1 MFSDISGVFLYVY
14 ICSIQNISLPLHHES
29 HIRDMHIFGWVSGAM
44 FYVPCRMDILCTLR
58 RKDMKKFFSF
68 VIGILLATTS
78 FAAVTY
84 ELNGGVTNDY
94 GWQTKND
101 LFQACMADC
110 GVSGLP
116 TLDELKDAADPFII
130 ICSSLR
136 DVSGMLDTEKWD
148 WLEAYVMQVQ
158 NADATATALVEG
170 TTSAGWRYALA
181 AFFLESARTS
191 WPKSADF
198 SLAGTIEAFQPA
210 WKHGFANPTE
220 PTAEF
225 VLNAPYKEGKTFGG
239 WYAAADFSGENV
251 TKIDATT
258 TGTLYAKWVEYIPTI
273 AEVRALADDTETK
286 VAGVVNFIS
295 GKNIYIQDATGGI
308 LVYTSETPSCTV
320 GQKIVA
326 KGVKVI
332 YAGAPEVKSAV
343 IESAKTATLF
353 AATTFED
360 LANLVADSLNLK
372 YFATRVT
379 VSGLK
384 IVSYDSY
391 NNPTIQ
397 DALGNQAVCYKM
409 MLDPEECPIGTD
421 VTVTAVAGW
430 YHGFQFVGDAANII
444 FLPSPQITVLSSD
457 PTMGTVSGSGTYKYG
472 DYVEISATANYGYR
486 FSHWDDGSTD
496 NPRVVQV
503 TEDKTYTAYF
513 YKKTAYDFEVEGI
526 CYNIINDSVAPY
538 EVEITH
544 QSDYDSNNYS
554 DLYGPGLLPSS
565 VSYNGITYN
574 VTAIGDNAFRFA
586 SNLSWVILP
595 NSITRIGKYAFY
607 RCNLS
612 SIIIPGTITTI
623 GQEAFAGC
631 YPLTSISVKSA
642 NSNYDSRNNCNAI
655 IETST
660 NTLIAGCQNTVIPNS
675 VTSIGECAFYNC
687 DSLVSVVIPNS
698 VTSIGNE
705 AFYSCDSLV
714 SIVIPNSVTS
724 IGDNA
729 FGGCRSLTSI
739 TIPESVTSIG
749 DNAFYRCSSLT
760 SITIPESVT
769 SIGRSV
775 FQDCS
780 SLSSITV
787 EEGNV
792 TYDSR
797 NNCNAIIE
805 TATNTLIIGCNNTV
819 IPNGVTSIGD
829 DAFENC
835 SSLTS
840 ITIPNSIT
848 SIGND
853 AFLSCS
859 SLTSITI
866 PESVTSLG
874 DEAFG
879 GCRSLSSVTIP
890 ESVTS
895 IGGYAFYG
903 CPIVKSRFINN
914 SSLDEEENN
923 YWGAKIIDQ
932 EIDGLYIRNDT
943 VIGCNR
949 NIISVTIPDGVTTIG
964 HSALYGCTSLTS
976 VVIPNSVTS
985 LEQSAFNE
993 CVSLKSIS
1001 IPNSVT
1007 SIGDYAFYRCSS
1019 LTSINLPNSIT
1030 QIADGTFYDCS
1041 SLTSVVIPNGVTHI
1055 GESAF
1060 NNCISLSSISI
1071 PNTVTDI
1078 DGWAFS
1084 RCYELSDIQLPKS
1097 LKNLGRNAFWGCR
1110 SLRSIEIPESVTS
1123 IGIYAFV
1130 YCSTLSSVNLPNS
1143 ITSIEEGTFYGCSAL
1158 THITIP
1164 NSVTSIGDYAFYEC
1178 YSLKNITLPDNIT
1191 SIGSAAFDLCEA
1203 LKSINIPKG
1212 VKSIEGW
1219 TFYGCSSLQSINI
1232 PNGVTH
1238 IGKSAFNNCRT
1249 LTSITLPNTL
1259 ESIDDWSFET
1269 CSSLKSIII
1278 PSSVTYIGE
1287 SVFESCTFAKD
1298 NFVNQSTL
1306 NEVDNDYWGA
1316 KVIEATEENNGLF
1329 IKNNVVVG
1337 CRGSVKSVS
1346 IPNTVTAIADYAF
1359 YQCRDLVSVKIP
1371 TSVKSIGKYAFGDCR
1386 SLESITIPNGVTTIA
1401 DYAFYG
1407 CTALTSITIPAG
1419 VTSIGVAA
1427 FSSCY
1432 SLVSI
1437 AIPKNVVNIGD
1448 GAFSYCKALRSIVV
1462 RSSNPNYDSRN
1473 NCNAIIETATNTLI
1487 ASCNRTT
1494 IPSTVTKIGVNAFS
1508 GCNHDSIVIPN
1519 NIDSIMDYAF
1529 SGSSLSS
1536 IILPNTVKYMGKGV
1550 FQFCRSLKSITIP
1563 ESVASVRDNAFQYC
1577 SNLTS
1582 VVIPSTV
1589 TNIGKF
1595 AFSNCYLLDSVRSY
1609 ASIPPAVD
1617 STAFLDISLYVPCEV
1632 LSNYQAHKVWGQFI
1646 NIQCIS
1652 SEEVEIE
1659 EVMVEP
1665 GTTEVIITWPTDKNA
1680 ESYTIV
1686 IKKEDEVVCT
1696 LVFNAEGQ
1704 LLTMAFAPGREGNR
1718 SAQYAEQV
1726 DNKGYRFTVIGL
1738 EDGTDYTYEITV
1750 HDVDDNIIATHS
1762 GKFTTEP
1769 LSDLENTYTNSI
1781 KTTTQKIMRKG
1792 QLFILRDGKTY
1803 DVMGAEIK

>member
-1 MFSDISGVFLYVY
+1 
-14 ICSIQNISLPLHHES
+14 
-29 HIRDMHIFGWVSGAM
+29 
-44 FYVPCRMDILCTLR
+44 MDILCTLR

-84 ELNGGVTNDY
+84 ELNGGVTNDE

-101 LFQACMADC
+101 MFQACMADC
-110 GVSGLP
+110 GVSSLGSL
-116 TLDELKDAADPFII
+116 EEVKASADPYST
-130 ICSSLR
+130 ICAKLT

-148 WLEAYVMQVQ
+148 WLEAYIMTVQ
-158 NADATATALVEG
+158 NFDAAATALAEG
-170 TTSAGWRYALA
+170 TTSAGWRYAVA
-181 AFFLESARTS
+181 AFFLESQRIH

-198 SLAGTIEAFQPA
+198 SIAGIVEAFQPY

-220 PTAEF
+220 PTVEF
-225 VLNAPYKEGKTFGG
+225 VLNAPYYEGKTFDG
-239 WYAAADFSGENV
+239 WYTTADFSGEKV

-258 TGTLYAKWVEYIPTI
+258 SGTLYAKWVEYIPTV
-273 AEVRALADDTETK
+273 AEVRWLTDNTETQ
-286 VAGVVNFIS
+286 VAGVVNHVD

-308 LVYTSETPSCTV
+308 RVYATEAPTCKV
-320 GQKIVA
+320 GEKIIA
-326 KGVKVI
+326 KGLKRLFG
-332 YAGAPEVKSAV
+332 GAPEVVNAV
-343 IESAKTATLF
+343 IESAEAATLA
-353 AATTFED
+353 AATPFET
-360 LANLVADSLNLK
+360 LTPLLADSLALK

-379 VSGLK
+379 VPSLN

-391 NNPTIQ
+391 NNPTVK
-397 DALGNQAVCYKM
+397 DAIGNQAVCYKM
-409 MLDPEECPIGTD
+409 MLDPDEFPIGTN
-421 VTVTAVAGW
+421 VSITAVAGW
-430 YHGFQFVGDAANII
+430 YYGFQFVGDAANIV
-444 FLPSPQITVLSSD
+444 FLPSPKITVQSSD

-472 DYVEISATANYGYR
+472 DYVEISATANYGYQ
-486 FSHWDDGSTD
+486 FSQWNDGNTE
-496 NPRVVQV
+496 NPRVVQA

-538 EVEITH
+538 EVEITN

-554 DLYGPGLLPSS
+554 DLYSPGLLPSS

-612 SIIIPGTITTI
+612 SIIIPSTIISI
-623 GQEAFAGC
+623 GRNAFTNC

-642 NSNYDSRNNCNAI
+642 NPNYDSRNNCNAI

-749 DNAFYRCSSLT
+749 DYAFYRCSSLT

-805 TATNTLIIGCNNTV
+805 TATNTLTTGCNNTV

-829 DAFENC
+829 NAFAYC

-840 ITIPNSIT
+840 ITIPNSVT
-848 SIGND
+848 SIGDN
-853 AFLSCS
+853 AFGSCR
-859 SLTSITI
+859 SLTSI
-866 PESVTSLG
+866 
-874 DEAFG
+874 
-879 GCRSLSSVTIP
+879 TIP

-895 IGGYAFYG
+895 IGGYAFDG
-903 CPIVKSRFINN
+903 CPIVKSRFTNN

-949 NIISVTIPDGVTTIG
+949 NITSVTIPDGVTTIG

-985 LEQSAFNE
+985 LEQSAFNG
-993 CVSLKSIS
+993 CTSLKSIS

-1007 SIGDYAFYRCSS
+1007 SIGDYAFYGCSS
-1019 LTSINLPNSIT
+1019 LTSIKLPNSIT
-1030 QIADGTFYDCS
+1030 KIANSTFYDCS
-1041 SLTSVVIPNGVTHI
+1041 SLASMVVPSGVTHI
-1055 GESAF
+1055 GQSAF

-1071 PNTVTDI
+1071 PNGVTDI

-1097 LKNLGRNAFWGCR
+1097 LKNLGQNAFWGCR
-1110 SLRSIEIPESVTS
+1110 SLKSIELPE
-1123 IGIYAFV
+1123 GI
-1130 YCSTLSSVNLPNS
+1130 TNL
-1143 ITSIEEGTFYGCSAL
+1143 GHYTFSGCSSL
-1158 THITIP
+1158 TTISIP
-1164 NSVTSIGDYAFYEC
+1164 NSVTNIGTSAFYEC
-1178 YSLKNITLPDNIT
+1178 TSLKSINLPENLTDINECTFMRCESLSSITIPDKVRNIGVMAFWGCSSLVSVVIGKNVTNIEELAFYCCKLLKITIPSSVLKVGIRAFNSCDNLSSVIL
-1191 SIGSAAFDLCEA
+1191 SEGVRNIGEEAFNACSA
-1203 LKSINIPKG
+1203 LKSIMIPSSMIK
-1212 VKSIEGW
+1212 IDEG
-1219 TFYGCSSLQSINI
+1219 
-1232 PNGVTH
+1232 
-1238 IGKSAFNNCRT
+1238 AFNN
-1249 LTSITLPNTL
+1249 
-1259 ESIDDWSFET
+1259 
-1269 CSSLKSIII
+1269 
-1278 PSSVTYIGE
+1278 
-1287 SVFESCTFAKD
+1287 CTFAKD

-1306 NEVDNDYWGA
+1306 NEVDHDYWGA
-1316 KVIEATEENNGLF
+1316 KIIETEEENNGLF
-1329 IKNNVVVG
+1329 IKDNVVVG
-1337 CRGSVKSVS
+1337 CRKSVKSVS
-1346 IPNTVTAIADYAF
+1346 IPNSITAIADSAF
-1359 YQCRDLVSVKIP
+1359 WDCSLTSITIP
-1371 TSVKSIGKYAFGDCR
+1371 TSVKSIGKYAFANCD
-1386 SLESITIPNGVTTIA
+1386 SLRSITIPYGVKIIETSTFVDCHSLASITLPNSVTNIGVM
-1401 DYAFYG
+1401 AFYSCIG
-1407 CTALTSITIPAG
+1407 LTSITIPNST
-1419 VTSIGVAA
+1419 TSIESSA
-1427 FSSCY
+1427 FSGCS
-1432 SLVSI
+1432 SLVAI
-1437 AIPKNVVNIGD
+1437 TIPKNVVNIGN
-1448 GAFSYCKALRSIVV
+1448 GVFSFCRSLKSIVV
-1462 RSSNPNYDSRN
+1462 RSGNPNYDSRN

-1508 GCNHDSIVIPN
+1508 GCAHDSIVIPN

-1536 IILPNTVKYMGKGV
+1536 IILPNTIKYMGTGV
-1550 FQFCRSLKSITIP
+1550 FHICRSLKSITIP
-1563 ESVASVRDNAFQYC
+1563 EGVTSIGDYAFRYC

-1589 TNIGKF
+1589 THIGEA
-1595 AFSNCYLLDSVRSY
+1595 AFTPCYLLDSVRSY
-1609 ASIPPAVD
+1609 ASTPPAVD
-1617 STAFLDISLYVPCEV
+1617 STAFLDISLYVPCKA
-1632 LSNYQAHKVWGQFI
+1632 LADYQAHEVWGQFI
-1646 NIQCIS
+1646 NVQCIAT
-1652 SEEVEIE
+1652 EEVETK
-1659 EVMVEP
+1659 EVIAEP
-1665 GTTEVIITWPTDKNA
+1665 GATEVIITWPTDEDA
-1680 ESYTIV
+1680 ETYTIV
-1686 IKKEDEVVCT
+1686 IKKEEEVVCT
-1696 LVFNAEGQ
+1696 LIFNAEGQ
-1704 LLTMAFAPGREGNR
+1704 LLTMTFAPGREGNHP
-1718 SAQYAEQV
+1718 AQYAEQV
-1726 DNKGYRFTVIGL
+1726 DNGGYQFTVVGL

-1750 HDVDDNIIATHS
+1750 QDVDHNIIASHS

>member
-1 MFSDISGVFLYVY
+1 MFSDISGVFLYAY

-116 TLDELKDAADPFII
+116 TLDELKDAADPFTI
-130 ICSSLR
+130 ICGSLR

-170 TTSAGWRYALA
+170 TTSAVWRYALA
-181 AFFLESARTS
+181 AFFLESQRTS
-191 WPKSADF
+191 WPKSANF
-198 SLAGTIEAFQPA
+198 LHAGTPEAFMPV

-225 VLNAPYKEGKTFGG
+225 VLNAPYYEGKAFDG
-239 WYAAADFSGENV
+239 WYAAADFSGEKV
-251 TKIDATT
+251 TKIDAST

-308 LVYTSETPSCTV
+308 LVYTSETPSCKV
-320 GQKIVA
+320 GDKIIV
-326 KGVKVI
+326 KGTKTT
-332 YAGAPEVKSAV
+332 YAGAPEVTNSSVKSVEVGQLYDV
-343 IESAKTATLF
+343 IETETLQPF
-353 AATTFED
+353 IE
-360 LANLVADSLNLK
+360 DSLEHK
-372 YFATRVT
+372 YFAKRIKIQGVT
-379 VSGLK
+379 
-384 IVSYDSY
+384 IVDYDSY
-391 NNPTIQ
+391 NCPIIK
-397 DALGNQAVCYKM
+397 DAVGNQAKCYKM
-409 MLDPEECPIGTD
+409 VLDPTVFPIGTN
-421 VTVTAVAGW
+421 VSITAVAGW
-430 YHGFQFVGDAANII
+430 YYGFQFVGDAANIV
-444 FLPSPQITVLSSD
+444 FLPSPKITVQSSD

-612 SIIIPGTITTI
+612 SIIIPSTIISI
-623 GQEAFAGC
+623 GRHAFTNC

-642 NSNYDSRNNCNAI
+642 NPNYDSRNNCNAI

-749 DNAFYRCSSLT
+749 DYAFYRCSSLT

-805 TATNTLIIGCNNTV
+805 TATNTLITGCNNTV

-829 DAFENC
+829 NAFAYC

-840 ITIPNSIT
+840 ITIPNSVT
-848 SIGND
+848 SIGDN
-853 AFLSCS
+853 AFGSCR
-859 SLTSITI
+859 SLTSI
-866 PESVTSLG
+866 
-874 DEAFG
+874 
-879 GCRSLSSVTIP
+879 TIP

-895 IGGYAFYG
+895 IGGYAFDG
-903 CPIVKSRFINN
+903 CPIVKSRFTNN

-949 NIISVTIPDGVTTIG
+949 NITSVTIPDGVTTIG
-964 HSALYGCTSLTS
+964 HSALYGCSSLTS

-985 LEQSAFNE
+985 FEQSAFNE

-1071 PNTVTDI
+1071 PNGVTDI

-1097 LKNLGRNAFWGCR
+1097 LKNLGQSAFWGCR

-1191 SIGSAAFDLCEA
+1191 SIGNSAFDLCEA
-1203 LKSINIPKG
+1203 LKSINIP
-1212 VKSIEGW
+1212 
-1219 TFYGCSSLQSINI
+1219 
-1232 PNGVTH
+1232 NGVTH
-1238 IGKSAFNNCRT
+1238 IGKRAFNNCRT

-1259 ESIDDWSFET
+1259 ESIDDWSFQT
-1269 CSSLKSIII
+1269 CISLKSIII

-1287 SVFESCTFAKD
+1287 SVFENCTFAKD

-1306 NEVDNDYWGA
+1306 NEVDHDYWGA
-1316 KVIEATEENNGLF
+1316 KIIETEEENNGLF
-1329 IKNNVVVG
+1329 IKDNVVVG
-1337 CRGSVKSVS
+1337 CRKSVKSVS
-1346 IPNTVTAIADYAF
+1346 IPNSITAIADSAF
-1359 YQCRDLVSVKIP
+1359 CDCSLTSITIP
-1371 TSVKSIGKYAFGDCR
+1371 TSVKSIGKYAFANCD
-1386 SLESITIPNGVTTIA
+1386 SLRSITIPYGVKIIETSTFAYCHSLASITLPNSVTNIGVM
-1401 DYAFYG
+1401 AFFSCIG
-1407 CTALTSITIPAG
+1407 LTSITIPNST
-1419 VTSIGVAA
+1419 TSIERNA
-1427 FSSCY
+1427 FSGCS
-1432 SLVSI
+1432 SLVAI
-1437 AIPKNVVNIGD
+1437 TIPKNVVNIGN
-1448 GAFSYCKALRSIVV
+1448 GAFSSCRSLKSIVV
-1462 RSSNPNYDSRN
+1462 RSGNPNYDSRN

-1494 IPSTVTKIGVNAFS
+1494 IPSTVTKIGVNAFI
-1508 GCNHDSIVIPN
+1508 GCAHDSIVIPN

-1536 IILPNTVKYMGKGV
+1536 IILPNTIKYMGTGV
-1550 FQFCRSLKSITIP
+1550 FQYCRSLKSITIP
-1563 ESVASVRDNAFQYC
+1563 EGVTSVRDYAFQYC

-1582 VVIPSTV
+1582 VVIPSTI
-1589 TNIGKF
+1589 TNIGKY
-1595 AFSNCYLLDSVRSY
+1595 AFYGCYLLDSVRSY
-1609 ASIPPAVD
+1609 ASTPPAVD
-1617 STAFLDISLYVPCEV
+1617 STAFLDISLYVPCEA
-1632 LSNYQAHKVWGQFI
+1632 LADYQAHEVWGQFI
-1646 NIQCIS
+1646 NVQCIAT
-1652 SEEVEIE
+1652 EEVETK
-1659 EVMVEP
+1659 EVIAEP
-1665 GTTEVIITWPTDKNA
+1665 GATEVIITWPTDEDA
-1680 ESYTIV
+1680 ETYTIV
-1686 IKKEDEVVCT
+1686 IKKEEEVVCT
-1696 LVFNAEGQ
+1696 LIFNAEGQ
-1704 LLTMAFAPGREGNR
+1704 LLTMTFAPGREGNHP
-1718 SAQYAEQV
+1718 AQYAEQV
-1726 DNKGYRFTVIGL
+1726 DNGGYRFTVVGL

-1750 HDVDDNIIATHS
+1750 QDVDHNIIASHS

>member
-1 MFSDISGVFLYVY
+1 MFSDISGVFLYAY

-116 TLDELKDAADPFII
+116 TLDELKDAADPFTI
-130 ICSSLR
+130 ICGSLR

-170 TTSAGWRYALA
+170 TTSAVWRYALA
-181 AFFLESARTS
+181 AFFLESQRTS
-191 WPKSADF
+191 WPKSANF
-198 SLAGTIEAFQPA
+198 LHAGTPEAFMPV

-225 VLNAPYKEGKTFGG
+225 VLNAPYYEGKTFDG
-239 WYAAADFSGENV
+239 WYTTADFSGEKV

-258 TGTLYAKWVEYIPTI
+258 SGTLYAKWVEYIPTI

-409 MLDPEECPIGTD
+409 MLDPDEFPIGTN
-421 VTVTAVAGW
+421 VSITAVAGW
-430 YHGFQFVGDAANII
+430 YYGFQFVGDAANIV
-444 FLPSPQITVLSSD
+444 FLPSQKITVQSSD

-472 DYVEISATANYGYR
+472 DYVEISATANYGYQ
-486 FSHWDDGSTD
+486 FSQWNDGNTE
-496 NPRVVQV
+496 NPRVVQA

-526 CYNIINDSVAPY
+526 CYNITNSSEPY
-538 EVEITH
+538 TVEVTCQYEST
-544 QSDYDSNNYS
+544 SNNYADWTS
-554 DLYGPGLLPSS
+554 ISIPTT
-565 VSYNGITYN
+565 VTYNGITYA
-574 VTAIGDNAFRFA
+574 VTSIGNEAFWCSSSLTSITIPQSITSIGDYAFGNCSSLTFITIPNRVTNIGKSAF
-586 SNLSWVILP
+586 SGCSSLTSITIP
-595 NSITRIGKYAFY
+595 NSVTSIGVG
-607 RCNLS
+607 
-612 SIIIPGTITTI
+612 I
-623 GQEAFAGC
+623 FAGC
-631 YPLTSISVKSA
+631 KALTSISIKSA
-642 NSNYDSRNNCNAI
+642 NPYYDSRDNCNAI
-655 IETST
+655 IEKAT
-660 NTLIAGCQNTVIPNS
+660 NTLIAGCQNTIIPNS
-675 VTSIGECAFYNC
+675 VTSIEDYALSSIPITSITIPNGVTSIGKRAFSSC
-687 DSLVSVVIPNS
+687 SSLTSITIPNS
-698 VTSIGNE
+698 VTNIGQE
-705 AFYSCDSLV
+705 AFHGCYSLASIKVETGNSNYDSRDNCNAIIHTATNTL
-714 SIVIPNSVTS
+714 IQGCQNTIIPNSVTS

-729 FGGCRSLTSI
+729 FYG
-739 TIPESVTSIG
+739 
-749 DNAFYRCSSLT
+749 CSSLT
-760 SITIPESVT
+760 SIDIPNSVTNIGDGAFLQCSNLTSVIIPNSVT
-769 SIGRSV
+769 SIGV
-775 FQDCS
+775 
-780 SLSSITV
+780 
-787 EEGNV
+787 
-792 TYDSR
+792 
-797 NNCNAIIE
+797 
-805 TATNTLIIGCNNTV
+805 
-819 IPNGVTSIGD
+819 
-829 DAFENC
+829 
-835 SSLTS
+835 
-840 ITIPNSIT
+840 
-848 SIGND
+848 
-853 AFLSCS
+853 
-859 SLTSITI
+859 
-866 PESVTSLG
+866 
-874 DEAFG
+874 EAFG
-879 GCRSLSSVTIP
+879 GCRSLTSVTIP

-895 IGGYAFYG
+895 IGSHAFWS

-914 SSLDEEENN
+914 SSLDEEEEN

-949 NIISVTIPDGVTTIG
+949 NITSVTIPDGVTTIG

-985 LEQSAFNE
+985 LEQSAFNG
-993 CVSLKSIS
+993 CTSLKSIS

-1007 SIGDYAFYRCSS
+1007 SIGDYAFYGCSS
-1019 LTSINLPNSIT
+1019 LTSIKLPNSIT
-1030 QIADGTFYDCS
+1030 KIANSTFYDCS
-1041 SLTSVVIPNGVTHI
+1041 SLASMVVPSGVTHI
-1055 GESAF
+1055 GQSAF

-1071 PNTVTDI
+1071 PNGVTDI

-1097 LKNLGRNAFWGCR
+1097 LKNLGRSAFWGCR

-1164 NSVTSIGDYAFYEC
+1164 NSVTSIGNYAFYEC
-1178 YSLKNITLPDNIT
+1178 TSLPKITLPNSIT
-1191 SIGSAAFDLCEA
+1191 SIGEA
-1203 LKSINIPKG
+1203 
-1212 VKSIEGW
+1212 
-1219 TFYGCSSLQSINI
+1219 TFYACSSFTKILI
-1232 PNGVTH
+1232 PNHIVSIGDWAFQSCTSVTSVTIPNSVEN
-1238 IGKSAFNNCRT
+1238 IGHFAFSYCPSIQSVELSNNLQT
-1249 LTSITLPNTL
+1249 IG
-1259 ESIDDWSFET
+1259 DYAFAGAY
-1269 CSSLKSIII
+1269 SLNSIII
-1278 PSSVTYIGE
+1278 PNSVKNIGNQAFGDCKFVRNNWVNNSSLDAEQYY
-1287 SVFESCTFAKD
+1287 
-1298 NFVNQSTL
+1298 
-1306 NEVDNDYWGA
+1306 YWGA
-1316 KVIEATEENNGLF
+1316 KIIDGKEDKNGLF
-1329 IKNNVVVG
+1329 IKDNVVIGCRNNVASIVIP
-1337 CRGSVKSVS
+1337 SWITSIADS
-1346 IPNTVTAIADYAF
+1346 AFYYNTSLQTITIPNT
-1359 YQCRDLVSVKIP
+1359 
-1371 TSVKSIGKYAFGDCR
+1371 VKSIGKAAFAHCTNLL
-1386 SLESITIPNGVTTIA
+1386 SCTLPNSITEIKANTFVACI
-1401 DYAFYG
+1401 D
-1407 CTALTSITIPAG
+1407 LTSITIPN
-1419 VTSIGVAA
+1419 TIESIGDDA
-1427 FSSCY
+1427 FASCFR
-1432 SLVSI
+1432 LKSI
-1437 AIPKNVVNIGD
+1437 TIPKSVTNIGKN
-1448 GAFSYCKALRSIVV
+1448 AFSYCDSLSTITI
-1462 RSSNPNYDSRN
+1462 SSKNPIYDSRDY
-1473 NCNAIIETATNTLI
+1473 CNAIIETATNTLI
-1487 ASCNRTT
+1487 AGCSNTIIPKSITSIGDEAFIGSRTLKSIS
-1494 IPSTVTKIGVNAFS
+1494 IPDNVKHIGKKAFYWCRNLEFVKLPNYIDKIEEFTFI
-1508 GCNHDSIVIPN
+1508 GCSSLTSIVIPN
-1519 NIDSIMDYAF
+1519 SVKEIGTYAF
-1529 SGSSLSS
+1529 AHG
-1536 IILPNTVKYMGKGV
+1536 Y
-1550 FQFCRSLKSITIP
+1550 QQ
-1563 ESVASVRDNAFQYC
+1563 AF
-1577 SNLTS
+1577 
-1582 VVIPSTV
+1582 
-1589 TNIGKF
+1589 
-1595 AFSNCYLLDSVRSY
+1595 ALDSVLCYSTT
-1609 ASIPPAVD
+1609 PPTID
-1617 STAFLDISLYVPCEV
+1617 STTFYDISLYVPCEV
-1632 LSNYQAHKVWGQFI
+1632 VTDYETHPIWGKFI
-1646 NIQCIS
+1646 NIQCIA
-1652 SEEVEIE
+1652 SERVETE
-1659 EVMVEP
+1659 QVETVP
-1665 GTTEVIITWPTDKNA
+1665 STNSVTITWPMEDNA
-1680 ESYTIV
+1680 DTYTIV
-1686 IKKEDEVVCT
+1686 IKKEDEIVST
-1696 LVFNAEGQ
+1696 LNFDSDGR
-1704 LLTMAFAPGREGNR
+1704 LLNIAYAPTRGENNHP
-1718 SAQYAEQV
+1718 AQYAEQV
-1726 DNKGYRFTVIGL
+1726 DNGGYRFTVVGL

-1750 HDVDDNIIATHS
+1750 QDVDHNIIASHS

>member
-1 MFSDISGVFLYVY
+1 MFSDISGVFLYAY

-29 HIRDMHIFGWVSGAM
+29 HIRDMHLFGWVSGAM

-68 VIGILLATTS
+68 VISILFATTS

-116 TLDELKDAADPFII
+116 TLDELKDAADPFTI

-158 NADATATALVEG
+158 NADATANALVEG

-181 AFFLESARTS
+181 AFFVESQRTS

-198 SLAGTIEAFQPA
+198 SIAGIVEAFQPY

-220 PTAEF
+220 PTVEF
-225 VLNAPYKEGKTFGG
+225 VLNAPYYEGKTFDG
-239 WYAAADFSGENV
+239 WYAAADFSGEKV

-258 TGTLYAKWVEYIPTI
+258 SGTLYAKWVEYIPTI

-379 VSGLK
+379 VPSLN

-391 NNPTIQ
+391 NNPTVK
-397 DALGNQAVCYKM
+397 DAIGNQAVCYKM
-409 MLDPEECPIGTD
+409 MLDPDEFPIGTN
-421 VTVTAVAGW
+421 VSITAVAGW
-430 YHGFQFVGDAANII
+430 YYGFQFVGDAANIV
-444 FLPSPQITVLSSD
+444 FLPSPKITVQSSD

-472 DYVEISATANYGYR
+472 DYVEISATANYGYQ
-486 FSHWDDGSTD
+486 FSQWNDGNTE
-496 NPRVVQV
+496 NPRVVQA

-642 NSNYDSRNNCNAI
+642 NPNYDSRNNCNAI

-749 DNAFYRCSSLT
+749 
-760 SITIPESVT
+760 
-769 SIGRSV
+769 RSV

-805 TATNTLIIGCNNTV
+805 TATNTLITGCNNTV

-829 DAFENC
+829 NAFAYC

-840 ITIPNSIT
+840 ITIPNSVT
-848 SIGND
+848 SIGDN
-853 AFLSCS
+853 AFGSCR
-859 SLTSITI
+859 SLTSI
-866 PESVTSLG
+866 
-874 DEAFG
+874 
-879 GCRSLSSVTIP
+879 TIP

-895 IGGYAFYG
+895 IGGYAFDG
-903 CPIVKSRFINN
+903 CPIVKSRFTNN

-932 EIDGLYIRNDT
+932 EVDGLYIRNDT

-985 LEQSAFNE
+985 LEQSAFNG
-993 CVSLKSIS
+993 CTSLKSIS

-1007 SIGDYAFYRCSS
+1007 SIGDYAFYGCSS
-1019 LTSINLPNSIT
+1019 LTSIKLPNSIT
-1030 QIADGTFYDCS
+1030 KIANSTFYDCS
-1041 SLTSVVIPNGVTHI
+1041 SLASMVVPSGVTHI
-1055 GESAF
+1055 GQSAF

-1071 PNTVTDI
+1071 PNGVTDI

-1097 LKNLGRNAFWGCR
+1097 LKNLGQNAFWGCR
-1110 SLRSIEIPESVTS
+1110 SLKSIELPEGITNLGNYTFSGCSSLSQITIPSTVTS
-1123 IGIYAFV
+1123 IGV
-1130 YCSTLSSVNLPNS
+1130 
-1143 ITSIEEGTFYGCSAL
+1143 GTFNGCSAL

-1178 YSLKNITLPDNIT
+1178 TSLPKITLPNSIT
-1191 SIGSAAFDLCEA
+1191 SIGEATFYACSSFTKILIPNHIVSIGDWAFQSCTSVTSVTIPNSVENIGHFAFSYCPSIQSVELSNNLQTIGDYAFDGA
-1203 LKSINIPKG
+1203 
-1212 VKSIEGW
+1212 
-1219 TFYGCSSLQSINI
+1219 YSLN
-1232 PNGVTH
+1232 
-1238 IGKSAFNNCRT
+1238 
-1249 LTSITLPNTL
+1249 
-1259 ESIDDWSFET
+1259 
-1269 CSSLKSIII
+1269 SIII
-1278 PSSVTYIGE
+1278 PNSVKNIGNQAFGDCKFVRNNWVNNSSLDAEQYY
-1287 SVFESCTFAKD
+1287 
-1298 NFVNQSTL
+1298 
-1306 NEVDNDYWGA
+1306 YWGA
-1316 KVIEATEENNGLF
+1316 KIIDGKEDKNGLF
-1329 IKNNVVVG
+1329 IKDNVVIGCRNNVV
-1337 CRGSVKSVS
+1337 SVTIPSGITS
-1346 IPNTVTAIADYAF
+1346 IADSAFYYNTSLQTITIPNT
-1359 YQCRDLVSVKIP
+1359 
-1371 TSVKSIGKYAFGDCR
+1371 VKSIGKAAFDHCTNLL
-1386 SLESITIPNGVTTIA
+1386 SCTLPNSITEIKANTFVACI
-1401 DYAFYG
+1401 D
-1407 CTALTSITIPAG
+1407 LTSITIPN
-1419 VTSIGVAA
+1419 TIESIGDNA

-1432 SLVSI
+1432 SLKSVT
-1437 AIPKNVVNIGD
+1437 IPKSVTNIEKN
-1448 GAFSYCKALRSIVV
+1448 AFSYCNSLSTITI
-1462 RSSNPNYDSRN
+1462 SSKNPIYDSRN
-1473 NCNAIIETATNTLI
+1473 YCNAIIETATNTLI
-1487 ASCNRTT
+1487 AGCSNT
-1494 IPSTVTKIGVNAFS
+1494 IIPKSITSIGDEAFMGSGTLKSISIPDNVKHIGKRAFARCRALEFVQLPNKIDKIEEFTFI
-1508 GCNHDSIVIPN
+1508 GCSALTSIVIPN
-1519 NIDSIMDYAF
+1519 SVKEIGAYAF
-1529 SGSSLSS
+1529 NHG
-1536 IILPNTVKYMGKGV
+1536 Y
-1550 FQFCRSLKSITIP
+1550 Q
-1563 ESVASVRDNAFQYC
+1563 AF
-1577 SNLTS
+1577 
-1582 VVIPSTV
+1582 
-1589 TNIGKF
+1589 
-1595 AFSNCYLLDSVRSY
+1595 ALDSVLCY
-1609 ASIPPAVD
+1609 TTTPPIVD
-1617 STAFLDISLYVPCEV
+1617 STTFHDISLYVPCEV
-1632 LSNYQAHKVWGQFI
+1632 VSDYETHPIWGKFI
-1646 NIQCIS
+1646 NIQCIA
-1652 SEEVEIE
+1652 SERVETE
-1659 EVMVEP
+1659 QVETVP
-1665 GTTEVIITWPTDKNA
+1665 STNSVTITWPMEDNA
-1680 ESYTIV
+1680 DTYTIV
-1686 IKKEDEVVCT
+1686 IKKEDEIVST
-1696 LVFNAEGQ
+1696 LNFDSDGR
-1704 LLTMAFAPGREGNR
+1704 LLNIAYAPTRGENNHP
-1718 SAQYAEQV
+1718 AQYAEQV
-1726 DNKGYRFTVIGL
+1726 DNGGYRFTVVGL

-1750 HDVDDNIIATHS
+1750 QDVDHNIIASHS

>member
-1 MFSDISGVFLYVY
+1 
-14 ICSIQNISLPLHHES
+14 
-29 HIRDMHIFGWVSGAM
+29 
-44 FYVPCRMDILCTLR
+44 
-58 RKDMKKFFSF
+58 MKKLFFF
-68 VIGILLATTS
+68 VSILIATTS

-116 TLDELKDAADPFII
+116 TLYELKDAADPFTI
-130 ICSSLR
+130 ICGSLR

-170 TTSAGWRYALA
+170 TTSAVWRYALA
-181 AFFLESARTS
+181 AFFLESQRTS
-191 WPKSADF
+191 WPKSANF
-198 SLAGTIEAFQPA
+198 LHAGTPEAFMPV

-225 VLNAPYKEGKTFGG
+225 VLNAPYKEGKTFDG
-239 WYAAADFSGENV
+239 WYTTADFSGEKV

-258 TGTLYAKWVEYIPTI
+258 SGTLYAKWVEYIPTI

-353 AATTFED
+353 DSAAFET
-360 LANLVADSLNLK
+360 LAALVADSLEHK

-379 VSGLK
+379 VPGLR
-384 IVSYDSY
+384 IVSYDSF
-391 NNPTIQ
+391 NCPTVE
-397 DALGNQAVCYKM
+397 DALGNQAFCYKM
-409 MLDPEECPIGTD
+409 VLDPTVFPIGTK

-430 YHGFQFVGDAANII
+430 YYGFQFVGDAANIV
-444 FLPSPQITVLSSD
+444 FLPSPKITVQSSD

-472 DYVEISATANYGYR
+472 DYVDISATANYGYR

-496 NPRVVQV
+496 NPRVVQA

-526 CYNIINDSVAPY
+526 CYNITNSSEPY
-538 EVEITH
+538 TVEVTCQYEST
-544 QSDYDSNNYS
+544 SNNYADWTS
-554 DLYGPGLLPSS
+554 ISIPTT
-565 VSYNGITYN
+565 VTYNGITYA
-574 VTAIGDNAFRFA
+574 VTSIGNEAFWGSSSLTSITIPQSITSIGDYAFGNCSSLTFITIPNRVTNIGKSAF
-586 SNLSWVILP
+586 SSCSSLTSITIP
-595 NSITRIGKYAFY
+595 NSVTSIGVG
-607 RCNLS
+607 
-612 SIIIPGTITTI
+612 I
-623 GQEAFAGC
+623 FAGC
-631 YPLTSISVKSA
+631 KALTSISIKSA
-642 NSNYDSRNNCNAI
+642 NPYYDSRDNCNAI
-655 IETST
+655 IEKAT
-660 NTLIAGCQNTVIPNS
+660 NTLIAGCQNTIIPNS
-675 VTSIGECAFYNC
+675 VTSIEDYALSSIPITSITIPNGVTSIGKRAFSSC
-687 DSLVSVVIPNS
+687 SSLTSITIPNS
-698 VTSIGNE
+698 VTNIGQE
-705 AFYSCDSLV
+705 AFHGCYSLASIKVETGNSNYDSRDNCNAIIHTATNTL
-714 SIVIPNSVTS
+714 IQGCQNTIIPNSVTS

-729 FGGCRSLTSI
+729 FYG
-739 TIPESVTSIG
+739 
-749 DNAFYRCSSLT
+749 CSSLT
-760 SITIPESVT
+760 SIDIPNSVTNIGDGAFLQCSNLTSVIIPNSVT
-769 SIGRSV
+769 SIGV
-775 FQDCS
+775 
-780 SLSSITV
+780 
-787 EEGNV
+787 
-792 TYDSR
+792 
-797 NNCNAIIE
+797 
-805 TATNTLIIGCNNTV
+805 
-819 IPNGVTSIGD
+819 
-829 DAFENC
+829 
-835 SSLTS
+835 
-840 ITIPNSIT
+840 
-848 SIGND
+848 
-853 AFLSCS
+853 
-859 SLTSITI
+859 
-866 PESVTSLG
+866 
-874 DEAFG
+874 EAFG
-879 GCRSLSSVTIP
+879 GCRSLTSVTIP

-895 IGGYAFYG
+895 IGSHAFWS

-914 SSLDEEENN
+914 SSLDEEEEN
-923 YWGAKIIDQ
+923 YWEAQIIDQ

-964 HSALYGCTSLTS
+964 HSALYGCSSLTS
-976 VVIPNSVTS
+976 VVIPNSVTT

-993 CVSLKSIS
+993 CTSLKSIS

-1007 SIGDYAFYRCSS
+1007 SIGKYAFYGCSS
-1019 LTSINLPNSIT
+1019 LTSIKLPNSIT
-1030 QIADGTFYDCS
+1030 KIANSTFYDCS
-1041 SLTSVVIPNGVTHI
+1041 SLASMVVPSGVTHI

-1097 LKNLGRNAFWGCR
+1097 LKNLGRSAFWGCR

-1164 NSVTSIGDYAFYEC
+1164 NGVTSIGNYAFYEC

-1191 SIGSAAFDLCEA
+1191 SIGSSAFYLCEA

-1219 TFYGCSSLQSINI
+1219 TFYECSSLQSINI

-1259 ESIDDWSFET
+1259 ESIDDWSFRT
-1269 CSSLKSIII
+1269 CISLKSIII

-1306 NEVDNDYWGA
+1306 NEVDHDYWGA
-1316 KVIEATEENNGLF
+1316 KIIETEEENNGLF
-1329 IKNNVVVG
+1329 IKDNVVVG
-1337 CRGSVKSVS
+1337 CRKSVKSVS
-1346 IPNTVTAIADYAF
+1346 IPNSITAIADSAF
-1359 YQCRDLVSVKIP
+1359 CDCSLTSITIP
-1371 TSVKSIGKYAFGDCR
+1371 TSVKSIGKYAFANCD
-1386 SLESITIPNGVTTIA
+1386 SLRSITIPYGVKIIETSTFAYCRSLASITLPNSVTNIGVM
-1401 DYAFYG
+1401 AFYSCIG
-1407 CTALTSITIPAG
+1407 LTSITIPNSA
-1419 VTSIGVAA
+1419 TSIESSA
-1427 FSSCY
+1427 FSGCS
-1432 SLVSI
+1432 SLVAI
-1437 AIPKNVVNIGD
+1437 TIPKNVVNIGN
-1448 GAFSYCKALRSIVV
+1448 GAFSSCRSLKSIVV
-1462 RSSNPNYDSRN
+1462 RSGNPNYDSRN

-1508 GCNHDSIVIPN
+1508 GCAHDSIVIPN

-1536 IILPNTVKYMGKGV
+1536 IILPNTIKYMGTGV
-1550 FQFCRSLKSITIP
+1550 FHSCRWLKSITIP
-1563 ESVASVRDNAFQYC
+1563 EGVTSIGDYAFRYC

-1589 TNIGKF
+1589 THIGEA
-1595 AFSNCYLLDSVRSY
+1595 AFTPCYLLDSVRSY
-1609 ASIPPAVD
+1609 ASTPPAVD
-1617 STAFLDISLYVPCEV
+1617 STAFLDISLYVPCKA
-1632 LSNYQAHKVWGQFI
+1632 LADYQAHEVWGQFI
-1646 NIQCIS
+1646 NVQCIAT
-1652 SEEVEIE
+1652 EEVETK
-1659 EVMVEP
+1659 EVIAEP
-1665 GTTEVIITWPTDKNA
+1665 GATEVIITWPTDKNA

-1718 SAQYAEQV
+1718 SAQYAERV

-1769 LSDLENTYTNSI
+1769 LSDLENTYTHSAT
-1781 KTTTQKIMRKG
+1781 TTTQKLFRNG
-1792 QLFILRDGKTY
+1792 QLIIIRDGVEY
-1803 DVMGAEIK
+1803 NAMGQEL